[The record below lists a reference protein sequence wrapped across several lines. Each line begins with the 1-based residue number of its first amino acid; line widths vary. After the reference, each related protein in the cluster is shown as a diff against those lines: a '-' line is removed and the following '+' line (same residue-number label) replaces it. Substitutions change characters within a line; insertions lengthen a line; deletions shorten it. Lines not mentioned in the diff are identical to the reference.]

1 MPDETVPGDTPQDAQ
16 DNAETTP
23 PLLLPDDA
31 AGPHA
36 EPQGGPPTPD
46 GSGQHPFDSE
56 AAPGCATSALGLPV
70 SRWDTVVLILMVVA
84 ADVCL
89 YDHPGGNGMA
99 ALLLVAAIGL
109 LSLAPAGAWGANP
122 LPLMTVLLV
131 AAASVWHAWWALPL
145 VGTVALFAFAVKLR
159 RPDWRAAEI
168 LLVAPRTALLAPFR
182 LLGHCVLSTCRPA
195 EPEGPEP
202 RRRRFPLRV
211 VLVPLLVTV
220 FFILIFVAANPVVE
234 QLVRDVSD
242 RLGKWLEALGDIF
255 TLTRTVFWLFW
266 LLLFAGL
273 IRPVVKSWL
282 ADVLAKDGEGLGAP
296 GGAAPDRANYA
307 TALATL
313 VSVNLL
319 FLAFNALDSV
329 FLYFR
334 AALPAGITF
343 SEYSHRGCF
352 WLTMGLLLSTVV
364 IGVVFRN
371 RLNFHPGAN
380 ALRLLSYVWAA
391 QNGVLAA
398 GALRRLQMY
407 IDYNGLTRLRIVGL
421 YGVLLVAVGLALMV
435 WKVRRAKNFMWLV
448 RRDALAFWVAL
459 IVLALTPRD
468 LICWRYNVAQVMS
481 GNLRPLAVLHAP
493 TMTPISP
500 EGLPCLIPLL
510 DYEHKEGEDKEAT
523 ETRIRRGI
531 AQLLGRRLIR
541 LRGSRPRHWTEW
553 QASHTWALGKLQSV
567 SRRLDLT
574 ERDPRQRG
582 EAEESLRGF
591 ARQWY

>member
-1 MPDETVPGDTPQDAQ
+1 
-16 DNAETTP
+16 
-23 PLLLPDDA
+23 
-31 AGPHA
+31 
-36 EPQGGPPTPD
+36 
-46 GSGQHPFDSE
+46 
-56 AAPGCATSALGLPV
+56 
-70 SRWDTVVLILMVVA
+70 MVVA
-84 ADVCL
+84 ADLCL
-89 YDHPGGNGMA
+89 YDHAGGNGMA
-99 ALLLVAAIGL
+99 VLLLVAAIGL
-109 LSLAPAGAWGANP
+109 LSLAPARAWGANP
-122 LPLMTVLLV
+122 LPLITVLLV
-131 AAASVWHAWWALPL
+131 AAAAVWNAWWALPL
-145 VGTVALFAFAVKLR
+145 VGTFALFAFAVKLR
-159 RPDWRAAEI
+159 RPDWRAVEI
-168 LLVAPRTALLAPFR
+168 LLVAPRTAFLAPFR
-182 LLGHCVLSTCRPA
+182 LLGHCLLSTCCPA
-195 EPEGPEP
+195 EPKGPEP

-242 RLGKWLEALGDIF
+242 RLGKWLEAFGDIL
-255 TLTRTVFWLFW
+255 TLGRTVFWLFW
-266 LLLFAGL
+266 LILFAGL
-273 IRPVVKSWL
+273 IRPVVRSWL

-313 VSVNLL
+313 VSVNVL

-334 AALPAGITF
+334 ATLPAGITF

-352 WLTMGLLLSTVV
+352 WLTMGLLLSTAV
-364 IGVVFRN
+364 IGAVFRN
-371 RLNFHPGAN
+371 RLNFHPGAK

-407 IDYNGLTRLRIVGL
+407 IDYNGLTRLRIVGV

-459 IVLALTPRD
+459 VVLALTPRD

-510 DYEHKEGEDKEAT
+510 DYEHKEGEHKEAT
-523 ETRIRRGI
+523 ENRIRRGI
-531 AQLLGRRLIR
+531 AQLLGRRLIG
-541 LRGSRPRHWTEW
+541 LRRSRPRHWAQW
-553 QASHTWALGKLQSV
+553 QASHTWALKKLQSV

-574 ERDPRQRG
+574 ERDSYERG
-582 EAEESLRGF
+582 ETEKSLRGF
-591 ARQWY
+591 ARQWF